1 MGTPRLTAVLVAVLL
16 GLAGGFL
23 PLRASASELGEF
35 HSAVAGVFEPYRAA
49 RSYLRTESNDAAAFE
64 LEAMLAAWSALNE
77 RFGETPPD
85 ALSDDAQYA
94 PVIARIGADGKAALE
109 AIDAGNPADARALL
123 EPLHGLMSDL
133 RRRNGLYLLPDC
145 LMDFSGAMD
154 ELWVFR
160 HEMPDL
166 SEVESKIK
174 VLSRAAVVEYE
185 AKRCE
190 AMASGS
196 LRADPEFRRLF
207 DIFHEGIAP
216 IRRGVIEESPAR
228 IINVLRELRSAQ
240 RLIFL
245 RFG

>member
-49 RSYLRTESNDAAAFE
+49 RSYLRTESNDVAAFE

-77 RFGETPPD
+77 
-85 ALSDDAQYA
+85 
-94 PVIARIGADGKAALE
+94 RIGADGKAALE